1 MRVNNY
7 VLFNAATMGG
17 TTAVTSQIISLEHN
31 YTYAYQYT
39 AAGTTASGS
48 IQVQGSCDMGNNA
61 QGDGVTNWANI
72 DAAVSV
78 SALGTIIVNKDAV
91 GWKWFRMIYTPAS
104 GAGTLTVVI
113 NTKGN

>member
-7 VLFNAATMGG
+7 YLFDKTTMGG

-48 IQVQGSCDMGNNA
+48 IQVQGSCDMGTNA

-72 DAAVSV
+72 DTAVSV

-104 GAGTLTVVI
+104 GNGTLTVVI